1 MTAGVAPTVPRP
13 SRVGW
18 AAPTVGAVV
27 VVGALGVGLF
37 VGAAGLG
44 YGPVLLALL
53 DALPLVEIDH
63 GLTAVEQSV
72 LFEIRFPRV
81 VLGGLVGAVLAVAGA
96 SYQGV
101 FRNPLADPFLLGVA
115 AGSGLGATIALATT
129 GNSALLAPFA
139 FIGGLAAV
147 AITYVLGRSVGG
159 RTTTSL
165 ILAGVAVAAFATAVQ
180 TYILQR
186 NVETLR
192 EVYSWLLG
200 RLTTVG
206 WGEVLQ
212 LLPYALAAGVV
223 LVGSR
228 RLLDVLSVGDE
239 EALSLGIKV
248 NRVRWIVV
256 IAATLA
262 TAAAV
267 SVSGLIGF
275 VGIIVPHTVRL
286 LFGWSYRV
294 IIPLSVLFGAAFL
307 MVADVAARTLISP
320 AELPIGVVT
329 AFFGAP
335 FFVLVLRTVGRAR

>member
-1 MTAGVAPTVPRP
+1 MIT
-13 SRVGW
+13 
-18 AAPTVGAVV
+18 
-27 VVGALGVGLF
+27 LGLGLF

-44 YGPVLLALL
+44 IRPVVLALL
-53 DALPLVEIDH
+53 DALPLLEIEH
-63 GLTAVEQSV
+63 GLSSVEQSV
-72 LFEIRFPRV
+72 LFDIRFPRI
-81 VLGGLVGAVLAVAGA
+81 VLGGLVGAVLALAGA
-96 SYQGV
+96 AYQGV

-139 FIGGLAAV
+139 FVGGLAAV

-159 RTTTSL
+159 RTATSL
-165 ILAGVAVAAFATAVQ
+165 ILAGVAVAAFATAIQ
-180 TYILQR
+180 TYLLQR

-200 RLTTVG
+200 RLGTVG
-206 WGEVLQ
+206 WGEVTQ
-212 LLPYALAAGVV
+212 LLPYAIVSGLV

-239 EALSLGIKV
+239 EATSLGINV
-248 NRVRWIVV
+248 NRVRWVV
-256 IAATLA
+256 VVAATLA

-275 VGIIVPHTVRL
+275 VGIIVPHTVRI
-286 LFGWSYRV
+286 LFGWSYRLIV
-294 IIPLSVLFGAAFL
+294 PLSVLFGAAFL
-307 MVADVAARTLISP
+307 MLADIAARTLITP

-335 FFVLVLRTVGRAR
+335 FFVLVLRTIGRQQ

>member
-1 MTAGVAPTVPRP
+1 MTAGVAPTVVRP

-18 AAPTVGAVV
+18 VAPSVGAVV

-44 YGPVLLALL
+44 IGPVFLALL
-53 DALPLVEIDH
+53 DALPFVEIDH
-63 GLTAVEQSV
+63 GLTAVQQSV

-81 VLGGLVGAVLAVAGA
+81 ILGGIVGAVLSLAGA
-96 SYQGV
+96 AYQGV

-139 FIGGLAAV
+139 FVGGLGAV
-147 AITYVLGRSVGG
+147 AITYLLGRSVGG
-159 RTTTSL
+159 RTATSL

-212 LLPYALAAGVV
+212 LLPYALAAAVV

-239 EALSLGIKV
+239 EAMSLGIKV

-294 IIPLSVLFGAAFL
+294 IIPMSVLLGAAFL
-307 MVADVAARTLISP
+307 MIADVAARTLVTP

-335 FFVLVLRTVGRAR
+335 FFVLVLRTMGRAR